1 MASSITPV
9 GAVVLAAGAGRRMG
23 RPKATL
29 EIAGQRL
36 LQHHVDALS
45 ARVPHVVV
53 VLGAAIV
60 DVVGARV
67 VVNPE
72 WSSSAQADSLR
83 CALLRIGPGP
93 VVVTPV
99 DASPVRRRTLDALIT
114 AGGAAVPIG
123 ADGVPGH
130 PVVIDAAIADAVRQ
144 APPAGGL
151 RALLSGATKVLVDDP
166 WIGVDLDTPDA
177 WARWAA
183 LWTTER
189 P

>member
-1 MASSITPV
+1 
-9 GAVVLAAGAGRRMG
+9 MG

-29 EIAGQRL
+29 EVAGRRL
-36 LQHHVDALS
+36 VQHHVDALA
-45 ARVPHVVV
+45 ARVSDVVV

-67 VVNPE
+67 VVNPA
-72 WSSSAQADSLR
+72 WASTAQAESLR
-83 CALLRIGPGP
+83 CALLRLPPGP

-99 DASPVRRRTLDALIT
+99 DASPVRARTLYALLA
-114 AGGAAVPIG
+114 AGGAAVPVG

-130 PVVIDAAIADAVRQ
+130 PVVIDGAIADTIRRA
-144 APPAGGL
+144 APDGGL
-151 RALLSGATKVLVDDP
+151 RALLAGATKVMVDDP